1 MVKSI
6 SLLKRKPGMSDKE
19 FYNHYLEKHGPLAAS
34 VVPGMIKY
42 VQNHPI
48 KLLGFINEFDAITE
62 IWFDS
67 VESFEKWMAWR
78 KTDEAKVLLD
88 DEDRFLDMTKIVR
101 YVVEEHLIK

>member
-19 FYNHYLEKHGPLAAS
+19 FYSHYLEKHGPLAAS

-48 KLLGFINEFDAITE
+48 NLPGFKNEFDAVTE
-62 IWFDS
+62 IWWES
-67 VESFEKWMAWR
+67 VESFEKFMAWR
-78 KTDEAKVLLD
+78 KTDEAKVLLE
-88 DEDRFLDMTKIVR
+88 DEDRVFDMTKIVR
-101 YVVEEHLIK
+101 YVVEEHFIK